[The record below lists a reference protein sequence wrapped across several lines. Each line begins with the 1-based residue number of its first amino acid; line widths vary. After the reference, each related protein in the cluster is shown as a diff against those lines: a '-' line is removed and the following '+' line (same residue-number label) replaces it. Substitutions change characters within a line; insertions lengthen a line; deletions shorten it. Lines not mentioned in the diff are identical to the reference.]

1 MVGDGG
7 WSQGAKGTARK
18 VMLEERGVGNK
29 GGFRFWGRRRR
40 RRLRGGV
47 MSEWKGNRNDKG
59 GEYDRRGESSYQK
72 RNERNLS
79 QSLQRT
85 VVLV

>member
-1 MVGDGG
+1 
-7 WSQGAKGTARK
+7 
-18 VMLEERGVGNK
+18 
-29 GGFRFWGRRRR
+29 
-40 RRLRGGV
+40 

-72 RNERNLS
+72 RNERNMS